1 MTSHY
6 AAYCDEEAGHDPT
19 NHQTQPFVYNRD
31 CSCQI
36 QCPRCTVSFEL
47 NVKCTSDAQSVTS
60 DDLIS
65 ETPDRVNVAVGKD
78 VKDQNGEPVPPI
90 LIVKIRRGQ
99 ELRFRANVQMGIGKE
114 HAKWN
119 PCCTAVFKCA
129 PHRPRPPPPN
139 PPHRTARAAHA
150 RTPVCRPVPPTG
162 RLRPRAA
169 TSRRSALARRCS
181 RR

>member
-129 PHRPRPPPPN
+129 PHRPRRRRPIP
-139 PPHRTARAAHA
+139 RTAPPARRTRARLSAA
-150 RTPVCRPVPPTG
+150 PCRPPAACGPAQ
-162 RLRPRAA
+162 LRAGGQ
-169 TSRRSALARRCS
+169 L
-181 RR
+181 